1 MTEQDMHQN
10 DVDCVL
16 VDKSIAVRIIEK
28 LTTSMLLNH
37 EFKIKELGSQVAIPV
52 NKPETLVMFD
62 WFDYDNISITQL
74 DLVRNPHP
82 KMCGATGLP
91 MKNVPYYWI
100 S

>member
-1 MTEQDMHQN
+1 MRCRWIPYDKCAVHQYFLFFKTERPQYFQRKSQSQN
-10 DVDCVL
+10 VRYHW
-16 VDKSIAVRIIEK
+16 IAYEK
-28 LTTSMLLNH
+28 YA
-37 EFKIKELGSQVAIPV
+37 G
-52 NKPETLVMFD
+52 
-62 WFDYDNISITQL
+62 QL